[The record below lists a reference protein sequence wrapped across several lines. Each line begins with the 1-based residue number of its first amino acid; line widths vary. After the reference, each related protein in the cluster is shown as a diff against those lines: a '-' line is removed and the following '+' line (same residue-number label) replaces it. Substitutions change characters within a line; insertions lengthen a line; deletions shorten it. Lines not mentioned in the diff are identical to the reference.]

1 MSASSKQENGKSS
14 SSQGQSLS
22 PLPASRSVRRTTTH
36 WAAQP
41 SGGKDF
47 YIIFAGIIEHGFA
60 TRLVAA
66 IGKAQASAGRIVIFF
81 SSLGGNI
88 QEGFT
93 IASVIQNSRIPVCI
107 HATNNIDSI
116 ANVIYLSAKERT
128 AESYAKFYLHGAN
141 TTGTYDEREL
151 REQLLSIKT
160 ENLRIAQFVA
170 ENSKLHFNRVQAMMR
185 AGSTLTAQQALE
197 YGIVEEITH
206 KEIPIGVPKEEI
218 VAVN

>member
-1 MSASSKQENGKSS
+1 M
-14 SSQGQSLS
+14 
-22 PLPASRSVRRTTTH
+22 
-36 WAAQP
+36 
-41 SGGKDF
+41 DF

-66 IGKAQASAGRIVIFF
+66 IGKAQTSRAERIILFF

-93 IASVIQNSRIPVCI
+93 IASVIQNSRVPVSI

-116 ANVIYLSAKERT
+116 ANVIYLSGKERT

-141 TTGTYDEREL
+141 TTGTYDERGL

-160 ENLRIAQFVA
+160 ENLRIGQFVS
-170 ENSKLHFNRVQAMMR
+170 ENSHLNFNKVQAMMR

-197 YGIVEEITH
+197 YGIVQEVTH
-206 KEIPIGVPKEEI
+206 REVPFGATKEEI